1 MKKVWAIRGKP
12 CYLYKK
18 GKKFIIVTAN
28 NNINIGAYLMDP
40 KNYESEI
47 NIKDLVL
54 VVLKKLVIMIIA
66 GAILGGAL
74 FSYKVIK
81 RVKTNDILDVSVKLS
96 ESETDVQYELRV
108 QNINRA
114 RVYVEMIS
122 NLSKQIDHQ
131 RTYIGESLYMQI
143 DAENVYQ
150 STAQITLTLENSDVN
165 GVDSAL
171 FGAYDRDIKAGNYLD
186 EYAKQIGTKPDYIKE
201 LISFS
206 STAANNTIIN
216 VDSDVDRVGSMY
228 INIYGP
234 SREFCDDVMNLVINE
249 INTVYDVL
257 NGSVAKHTISLVGVQ
272 QFQKIDN
279 NIRDG
284 QISHTNTI
292 NTLQNQIA
300 SYNDQLDKVAKELGV
315 SSKEEILS
323 YFETHEEVKVDADNL
338 PSGTSERYISRWTM
352 IRPGIKFGA
361 VGFVGGAFLVAAF
374 IVLNYIFSRRIKS
387 QAQFFGL
394 FSSVKNIGV
403 MKPLGKR
410 SKYTTFIEV
419 KSEDD
424 SKQSSENV
432 KKLISA
438 NYTNLT
444 KDCPKVLITGTGD
457 KKAMEEAYKALK
469 IKGDF
474 KPDMF
479 NNPEVLAAVP
489 NYDGIVLL
497 EQRKVSLIK
506 NVRNE
511 ISLISNAGTP
521 IIGAIII

>member
-1 MKKVWAIRGKP
+1 
-12 CYLYKK
+12 
-18 GKKFIIVTAN
+18 
-28 NNINIGAYLMDP
+28 MDP
-40 KNYESEI
+40 RNNEPEI
-47 NIKDLVL
+47 NIKDLF
-54 VVLKKLVIMIIA
+54 LVIMKKLGIMLIA
-66 GAILGGAL
+66 GAILGGSL
-74 FSYKVIK
+74 FSYRVIK
-81 RVKTNDILDVSVKLS
+81 RVKTNDILDATVKLS
-96 ESETDVQYELRV
+96 DSETDVQYELRV

-114 RVYVEMIS
+114 RVYVDMIS
-122 NLSKQIDHQ
+122 NLANQIDHQ
-131 RTYIGESLYMQI
+131 RTYIAESLYMQI

-150 STAQITLTLENSDVN
+150 STAQITLTLNNSDVN

-186 EYAKQIGTKPDYIKE
+186 EYANQIGTKPDYIKE
-201 LISFS
+201 LITFT

-249 INTVYDVL
+249 INSVYDDL
-257 NGSVAKHTISLVGVQ
+257 NSSVAKHTISLVGVQ

-279 NIRDG
+279 TIRDG

-323 YFETHEEVKVDADNL
+323 YFETHDEIKVDAENL
-338 PSGTSERYISRWTM
+338 PSGTSERYVSRWSM
-352 IRPGIKFGA
+352 IKPGLKYGA
-361 VGFVGGAFLVAAF
+361 VGFVGGAFFVAVLV
-374 IVLNYIFSRRIKS
+374 VLNYVFGRRVKS

-394 FSSVKNIGV
+394 FTTVKKIGV
-403 MKPLGKR
+403 MRPIGKR
-410 SKYTTFIEV
+410 SKYVTFIDV
-419 KSEDD
+419 KAEDD
-424 SKQSSENV
+424 SKISSENI

-438 NYTNLT
+438 NYANLT
-444 KDCPKVLITGTGD
+444 KDCAKVLVTGTGD
-457 KKAMEEAYKALK
+457 KKAMEEAYKSLK
-469 IKGDF
+469 LKGDF

-479 NNPEVLAAVP
+479 NNPEVILSVP
-489 NYDGIVLL
+489 EYDGIVLL

-506 NVRNE
+506 NIENE
-511 ISLISNAGTP
+511 INLISNGGTP

>member
-1 MKKVWAIRGKP
+1 
-12 CYLYKK
+12 
-18 GKKFIIVTAN
+18 
-28 NNINIGAYLMDP
+28 MDP
-40 KNYESEI
+40 RNNEPEI
-47 NIKDLVL
+47 NIKDLIL
-54 VVLKKLVIMIIA
+54 VVMKKLGIMIIA

-81 RVKTNDILDVSVKLS
+81 RVKTNDVLDATVKLS

-122 NLSKQIDHQ
+122 NLNKQIDHQ
-131 RTYIGESLYMQI
+131 RTYIAESLYMQI

-150 STAQITLTLENSDVN
+150 STAQITLTLENDDTN
-165 GVDSAL
+165 GVDAAL
-171 FGAYDRDIKAGNYLD
+171 FGAYDRDVKAGNYLD

-201 LISFS
+201 LITFTS
-206 STAANNTIIN
+206 SAAVNTIIST
-216 VDSDVDRVGSMY
+216 DTDVNRVGSMY
-228 INIYGP
+228 ISVFGP
-234 SREFCDDVMNLVINE
+234 SREFCDDVMDLVINE
-249 INTVYDVL
+249 INSVYGDL
-257 NGSVAKHTISLVGVQ
+257 NGSVAKHSIALVGVQ

-279 NIRDG
+279 TIRDG

-323 YFETHEEVKVDADNL
+323 YFETHEEVKVDAENL
-338 PSGTSERYISRWTM
+338 PSGTSERYISRWSM
-352 IRPGIKFGA
+352 IKPGIKYGT
-361 VGFVGGAFLVAAF
+361 VGFVGGAFLVAAY

-394 FSSVKNIGV
+394 FTTVKKIGV
-403 MKPLGKR
+403 MKPVGKR
-410 SKYTTFIEV
+410 SKYISFIEV

-424 SKQSSENV
+424 SKLSPENV

-438 NYTNLT
+438 NYANLT
-444 KDCPKVLITGTGD
+444 KDYGKVLITGTAD
-457 KKAMEEAYKALK
+457 KKVMEEAYKSLK
-469 IKGDF
+469 LKGDF
-474 KPDMF
+474 RPDMF
-479 NNPEVLAAVP
+479 NNPEVLASVP
-489 NYDGIVLL
+489 EYDGIVLL

-506 NVRNE
+506 NVENE
-511 ISLISNAGTP
+511 INLISNGGTP